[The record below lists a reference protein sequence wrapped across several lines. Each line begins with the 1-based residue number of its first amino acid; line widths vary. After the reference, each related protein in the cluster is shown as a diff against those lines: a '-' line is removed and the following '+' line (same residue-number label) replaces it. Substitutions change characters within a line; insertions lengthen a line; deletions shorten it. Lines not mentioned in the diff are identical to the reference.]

1 MPKQQ
6 RPRIVVRVETPRE
19 NVGKGAIIQALKA
32 EGLSVLDAV
41 VYYDRK
47 QLAMPKPFDLFTA
60 FKASGLTREAFVR
73 DVKAAVQ
80 RKAS

>member
-1 MPKQQ
+1 M
-6 RPRIVVRVETPRE
+6 
-19 NVGKGAIIQALKA
+19 
-32 EGLSVLDAV
+32 LDAV

-47 QLAMPKPFDLFTA
+47 KLAMPEPFDLFTA
-60 FKASGLTREAFVR
+60 FKASGLTQEAFVR